1 MSRTWRRAP
10 RSPYRRPRDNG
21 ARRAMMENLD
31 GEVIPA
37 TRPGAV
43 PPDAGLSL
51 RFSSRE
57 VEGKLFRYLANA
69 WADGH
74 GFRRMVR
81 RAQRRFGLTYLE
93 AFEAMRA
100 AVDSI

>member
-1 MSRTWRRAP
+1 
-10 RSPYRRPRDNG
+10 
-21 ARRAMMENLD
+21 METLD
-31 GEVIPA
+31 GEVLPA

-43 PPDAGLSL
+43 PPDAGDGL

-57 VEGKLFRYLANA
+57 VEGMVWRFLTNA
-69 WADGH
+69 WRDGH

-81 RAQRRFGLTYLE
+81 RAQRRFGLTYRE

-100 AVDSI
+100 AAEWCLVHDVP